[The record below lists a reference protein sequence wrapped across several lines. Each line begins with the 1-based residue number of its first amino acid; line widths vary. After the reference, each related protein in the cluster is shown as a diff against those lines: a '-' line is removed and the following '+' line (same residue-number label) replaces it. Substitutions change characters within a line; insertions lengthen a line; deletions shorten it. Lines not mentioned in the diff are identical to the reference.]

1 MIEERK
7 HLGSGGEVTAANFN
21 AEYWDR
27 RYTPR
32 AAMVPNFIR
41 MSQGLE
47 LKILTTGKYLNVIRE
62 VNKYMIYSSTGLLFQ
77 LAYLL
82 TTFRYVFSPPILP
95 SFLPSFISVV
105 TTFTSRLRDSAT
117 PPPPPLYTDA
127 DTAMMRAILRRWG
140 ML

>member
-62 VNKYMIYSSTGLLFQ
+62 VNMILPLQCTCFFNSHTYFLLFVT
-77 LAYLL
+77 YL
-82 TTFRYVFSPPILP
+82 FPRYFLP
-95 SFLPSFISVV
+95 SFLPSLVWSQL
-105 TTFTSRLRDSAT
+105 SRPVCGTQRHLLLLLCTRT
-117 PPPPPLYTDA
+117 RT
-127 DTAMMRAILRRWG
+127 RR
-140 ML
+140 

>member
-62 VNKYMIYSSTGLLFQ
+62 VNIILLF
-77 LAYLL
+77 LAYSTRIL
-82 TTFRYVFSPPILP
+82 TYYFSLRIFPPDTSSLP
-95 SFLPSFISVV
+95 SFLH
-105 TTFTSRLRDSAT
+105 
-117 PPPPPLYTDA
+117 
-127 DTAMMRAILRRWG
+127 
-140 ML
+140 

>member
-62 VNKYMIYSSTGLLFQ
+62 VNIILLF
-77 LAYLL
+77 LAYSTRIL
-82 TTFRYVFSPPILP
+82 TSYFS
-95 SFLPSFISVV
+95 
-105 TTFTSRLRDSAT
+105 
-117 PPPPPLYTDA
+117 
-127 DTAMMRAILRRWG
+127 
-140 ML
+140 

>member
-62 VNKYMIYSSTGLLFQ
+62 VNIILLF
-77 LAYLL
+77 LAYSTRILSL
-82 TTFRYVFSPPILP
+82 SLPTFRNLFVPPILP
-95 SFLPSFISVV
+95 SFLH
-105 TTFTSRLRDSAT
+105 
-117 PPPPPLYTDA
+117 
-127 DTAMMRAILRRWG
+127 
-140 ML
+140 

>member
-62 VNKYMIYSSTGLLFQ
+62 VNIILLF
-77 LAYLL
+77 LAYSTRILSL
-82 TTFRYVFSPPILP
+82 PTFRNLFVPPILP